1 MYLIDKP
8 YISDFLI
15 DTIKENHYQVVATK
29 VAKELVA
36 DASLNWIS
44 EEEAIATIKN
54 NPSQR
59 IYSNS
64 ENVLRWIDKH
74 FGGSELSKQIN
85 ILKDKV
91 KFREQIKAIFPKFKF
106 KINSFYFKWNRSHS
120 NHFSNFI

>member
-15 DTIKENHYQVVATK
+15 NTIKENHYQVVATK
-29 VAKELVA
+29 VAKELVT

-91 KFREQIKAIFPKFKF
+91 KFR
-106 KINSFYFKWNRSHS
+106 
-120 NHFSNFI
+120 

>member
-1 MYLIDKP
+1 MILLDKP

-29 VAKELVA
+29 VAKKLVA

-44 EEEAIATIKN
+44 EDEAIATIKN

-64 ENVLRWIDKH
+64 ENVIELRFAKEQYAKNIGLIAKEYLILDTQCIEDCIGMTWEEKAEQGFILRMKMIDY
-74 FGGSELSKQIN
+74 N
-85 ILKDKV
+85 
-91 KFREQIKAIFPKFKF
+91 
-106 KINSFYFKWNRSHS
+106 
-120 NHFSNFI
+120 

>member
-54 NPSQR
+54 NP
-59 IYSNS
+59 
-64 ENVLRWIDKH
+64 
-74 FGGSELSKQIN
+74 
-85 ILKDKV
+85 
-91 KFREQIKAIFPKFKF
+91 FR
-106 KINSFYFKWNRSHS
+106 N
-120 NHFSNFI
+120 

>member
-15 DTIKENHYQVVATK
+15 NTIKENRYQVVATK
-29 VAKELVA
+29 VARELVN
-36 DASLNWIS
+36 DTSMNWIN
-44 EEEAIATIKN
+44 EEEAVTSLKN

-64 ENVLRWIDKH
+64 ENALSWIDKH
-74 FGGSELSKQIN
+74 FGESELSKQIN

-91 KFREQIKAIFPKFKF
+91 KFREQIK
-106 KINSFYFKWNRSHS
+106 Y
-120 NHFSNFI
+120 

>member
-29 VAKELVA
+29 AAKELVC
-36 DASLNWIS
+36 DDSLNWIS
-44 EEEAIATIKN
+44 EEEAIANIKN

-64 ENVLRWIDKH
+64 ENVLSWINNH
-74 FGGSELSKQIN
+74 FEESELSKQIN
-85 ILKDKV
+85 FLKDKA
-91 KFREQIKAIFPKFKF
+91 KFRE
-106 KINSFYFKWNRSHS
+106 
-120 NHFSNFI
+120 